1 MAFGSRIITGHG
13 DKIFRFFSEK
23 ALDNVLLLQYIISK
37 LVLSGVNSTPGKIM
51 RISYQKTESEQLEAM
66 LPHIDLLAD
75 SVSVKALEK
84 IPGSRD
90 VIVSRPTPDFL
101 FLHEAAVIGYHG
113 ILFASWYNC
122 AVGELHGYTPIRG
135 AKSFDGGKTWTEPE
149 VIASDPSGK
158 LLYCPPV
165 YGICDDTLYL
175 LCNTMVGADHMHS
188 LEFYRY
194 DEASGKFLFLRS
206 EPLPFKL
213 NTNVYTLPNGKLLLP
228 GRIAEMD
235 SFPNTPAVLISDSG
249 KIDAPWRLVK
259 IQQNGALPD
268 GSSLLHPE
276 LSAIVQEDLIT
287 IFCRDDRREVPLL
300 YQSHDRGETWCG
312 PISHNI
318 PFCGSKIY
326 SGTLSNGVN
335 YVVGSMDDRDRLSIF
350 FSKPGS
356 LEFIRGYDI
365 QNGYNPVLNLSPQFS
380 YPVGCEM
387 NGFLHI
393 IYTMQIPPQKNNIRG
408 AMLTSIPVRDK

>member
-1 MAFGSRIITGHG
+1 
-13 DKIFRFFSEK
+13 
-23 ALDNVLLLQYIISK
+23 
-37 LVLSGVNSTPGKIM
+37 M
-51 RISYQKTESEQLEAM
+51 RISYRKTESAQLEAM
-66 LPHIDLLAD
+66 LPHVDLLAD
-75 SVSVKALEK
+75 SVLPKALGK

-90 VIVSRPTPDFL
+90 VIVSPPTPEFL

-122 AVGELHGYTPIRG
+122 AVGELYGYTPIRG
-135 AKSFDGGKTWTEPE
+135 ARSFDGGKTWTDPE

-175 LCNTMVGADHMHS
+175 LCNTMVEADHMHS

-194 DEASGKFLFLRS
+194 DESSGKFLFLRS

-235 SFPNTPAVLISDSG
+235 FFPNTPAVLISDSG

-259 IQQNGALPD
+259 IQPNGNLPD

-276 LSAIVQEDLIT
+276 LSAIVQDDLIT
-287 IFCRDDRREVPLL
+287 IFCRDDNREVPLL
-300 YQSHDRGETWCG
+300 YQSRDCGETWSG
-312 PISHNI
+312 PVSHNI
-318 PFCGSKIY
+318 PFCSSKIY

-335 YVVGSMDDRDRLSIF
+335 YVVGSMGNRDRLSIF

-356 LEFIRGYDI
+356 LDFICGYDLHK
-365 QNGYNPVLNLSPQFS
+365 GDDPVLGLCPQYS
-380 YPVGCEM
+380 YPVACEM
-387 NGFLHI
+387 DGLLHI
-393 IYTMQIPPQKNNIRG
+393 IYTMQTPPRENNIRG
-408 AMLTSIPVRDK
+408 AMLTSIPINKTTVGG